1 MHLVIGIVKF
11 YTYLGGETEE
21 QNHDFFLKRKRTTHT
36 RRPAAQKGEKL
47 KSYFKSLCAAVA
59 ALQQKDIYGKMFNSL
74 LSKKKH
80 RQTMYF

>member
-47 KSYFKSLCAAVA
+47 KSYFKSLCAA
-59 ALQQKDIYGKMFNSL
+59 GCSL
-74 LSKKKH
+74 TTERHIWKNVQFFIVKKEA
-80 RQTMYF
+80 